1 MGNEVPK
8 LIADRDIERP
18 CDQAQTLSAVERALL
33 VSPTTMYLWA
43 NSRYSSLQGA
53 ASCFRDSSTPCRG
66 MIVSPLDK
74 R

>member
-8 LIADRDIERP
+8 LITDRDIERP

-33 VSPTTMYLWA
+33 VSPTTMYLW
-43 NSRYSSLQGA
+43 
-53 ASCFRDSSTPCRG
+53 STPCRG
-66 MIVSPLDK
+66 MSVSPLDK